1 MGYSGYGGYN
11 SYGGYGEQSE
21 PPVRTLKKGIYS
33 KLIVLLVIMLNVG
46 FTIYIVESMKV
57 MLFEPAVLV
66 GGWFTFTSVE
76 VGACAYVKA
85 KKTKTGGDTYAE
97 TDKRGAGRESVG
109 VPANAGAN
117 SGEDSE
123 PEDGAETD
131 TTY

>member
-33 KLIVLLVIMLNVG
+33 KLIVLLVIMLNVA
-46 FTIYIVESMKV
+46 FTVYIVESMKV

-85 KKTKTGGDTYAE
+85 KKTKAGGDTYAE
-97 TDKRGAGRESVG
+97 TDKRGSGRESVG
-109 VPANAGAN
+109 DPADAGAD

-123 PEDGAETD
+123 PEDGAEAD